1 MTSEELFSIA
11 KIVSFRLYEL
21 GNVELKADD
30 GGVVDEL
37 SSREVAALAT
47 GVGSLDTLLKLNPPK
62 PLSEMTM
69 GDIDGVVQAIVATY
83 VNMLSTSGLLNIAP
97 SAAEGDAND

>member
-1 MTSEELFSIA
+1 MTSEELFSIT

-21 GNVELKADD
+21 GNVELTVDD

-37 SSREVAALAT
+37 SNREVAALAT
-47 GVGSLDTLLKLNPPK
+47 GVGSLDTLFKLTPPK

-69 GDIDGVVQAIVATY
+69 GDIDGVVQAIVANY
-83 VNMLSTSGLLNIAP
+83 VGVLNNLGLLNRADA
-97 SAAEGDAND
+97 AAEGDAND